1 MTMPYFEDW
10 LELGEEM
17 QRFELE
23 EDYKNHPEQYEEEA
37 DSETS

>member
-10 LELGEEM
+10 LELGEKM

-37 DSETS
+37 DSEAS

>member
-23 EDYKNHPEQYEEEA
+23 EDYKNHSEQYEEEA
-37 DSETS
+37 KPETS